1 MNWHQMLI
9 AMVYNRRKESKVLG
23 LEAAISAIACVPLF
37 MSIFF
42 GVASAQTTSPVCSAA
57 DRDAL
62 LRFKDGMVNSSTTPC
77 LSSWTPSA
85 GNCCAWHGVKCEATI
100 GHVVELNLTSCA
112 LSGVLLPESLG
123 NVSALE
129 VVDLSNNM
137 LFGDIP
143 EDLLQL
149 RNLSFFSVAANG
161 ELPDNATVLSD
172 SRGLTPGTF
181 ISGSFGVLTKL
192 THLDLGQSFKQ
203 EAGAFT
209 SRFPSEVCKLK
220 NLTHLN
226 LRRCYLAGT
235 LPDCFGSQMSGLEYL
250 DLSGNDLKDD
260 GEKTMLNVFGNL
272 TNLRTLTV
280 DQVGSGSVGN
290 SPPLSTSGSLF
301 PISALRR
308 LQNLQSL
315 TLAGVYGQ
323 KTKLRQVLDSLQELN
338 QSLVYLDLRENS
350 LTGMIPHSIQAF
362 ANLRHLDLGNNLLN
376 GTITSSIFQL
386 GFLEV
391 LNLDRNQFGGLLP
404 SAIGNL
410 GHLQFL
416 NVTENL
422 LEGPIPEELGRCV
435 NLTSLDLSNNK
446 FNGSLPKS
454 IANLTALRYL
464 SLLWNVNLGGDLPAE
479 IGNLTRLEFI
489 DFSHDAFTGMIPWSW
504 GENLS
509 RLRFLHGT
517 TNHLSGVLP
526 TNLGNLSSLIS
537 LDLSYNDNITGP
549 LPVALGYL
557 TSGVYRIL
565 FCQNQMTGGI
575 PPEWNNLGA
584 TLKSLSMYHNNL
596 TGPIPNMTNLRH
608 LEVLDVSYNSFTG
621 AFPAWIE
628 GSRDTLRVLE
638 LSQNRLEGT
647 LPSWLSSFTS
657 LQIMNMGGNLL
668 TGSIPEDL
676 SKLTT
681 MTETGG
687 NDTVL
692 WTDQVVVAASGK
704 ALNFDIITINTK
716 SFDLNGNKLTG
727 HIPTE
732 LGTLQGL
739 IYLSLA
745 GCNLTGTIPA
755 QLGNLTN
762 LETLD
767 LSSNQ
772 LDGPIPAQLDADLHS
787 LQFLNLTNNNLSGPI
802 PHAKQFATFNSSSF
816 ENNPLLCGPPTN
828 QTCAA
833 AVESGATSGGIY
845 WDDVIDN
852 RGFAIGT
859 SIGFVMI
866 VITIGLWMPARSW
879 VIYPLEKD
887 PWYNGHFK
895 TPM

>member
-1 MNWHQMLI
+1 MI
-9 AMVYNRRKESKVLG
+9 AMVYCRRTEVLG
-23 LEAAISAIACVPLF
+23 LETAVFRAIVCVTLF

-42 GVASAQTTSPVCSAA
+42 GVARAQTSSSPVCSAT

-62 LRFKDGMVNSSTTPC
+62 LRFKNGIVNGSTTPC
-77 LSSWTPSA
+77 LSSWTLTS
-85 GNCCAWHGVKCEATI
+85 GNCCAWLGVKCEAIT

-112 LSGVLLPESLG
+112 LSGVLLQESLG

-137 LFGDIP
+137 LYGDIP

-149 RNLSFFSVAANG
+149 RNMSFFSVAANG
-161 ELPDNATVLSD
+161 ELPDNATMLSD
-172 SRGLTPGTF
+172 SPGFNPGTF
-181 ISGSFGVLTKL
+181 INGSFDMLTKL

-209 SRFPSEVCKLK
+209 SLFPSEVCKLK
-220 NLTHLN
+220 NLTYLN
-226 LRRCYLAGT
+226 LRRCYLVGT
-235 LPDCFGSQMSGLEYL
+235 LPDCFGSQMSRLEFL

-290 SPPLSTSGSLF
+290 SPLLSTTGSLF
-301 PISALRR
+301 PISSLRGLR
-308 LQNLQSL
+308 NLQSL

-350 LTGMIPHSIQAF
+350 LTGVIPHSIQAF

-376 GTITSSIFQL
+376 STLTSSIFQL
-386 GFLEV
+386 RSLEV
-391 LNLDRNQFGGLLP
+391 LNLDRNQFRGLLP
-404 SAIGNL
+404 PAIGKL

-416 NVTENL
+416 NVTENS

-435 NLTSLDLSNNK
+435 NLTSLDLSNNN

-464 SLLWNVNLGGDLPAE
+464 SLLSNANLGGDLPTE
-479 IGNLTRLEFI
+479 IGNLTSLEFI

-584 TLKSLSMYHNNL
+584 TLKSLSMYYNNL

-608 LEVLDVSYNSFTG
+608 LEVLDMSYNSFTG
-621 AFPAWIE
+621 AFPEWIE

-657 LQIMNMGGNLL
+657 LQIMNLGGNLL

-692 WTDQVVVAASGK
+692 WTDQVVVTASGK

-716 SFDLNGNKLTG
+716 SFDFNGNKLTG

-732 LGTLQGL
+732 LGSLQGL

-755 QLGNLTN
+755 QLANLTN

-772 LDGPIPAQLDADLHS
+772 LDGPIPSQLDTGLHA

-802 PHAKQFATFNSSSF
+802 PHAKQLETFNSSSF

-828 QTCAA
+828 QTCQAA
-833 AVESGATSGGIY
+833 AVESDN
-845 WDDVIDN
+845 WDDVIDMT
-852 RGFAIGT
+852 GFAVGI
-859 SIGFVMI
+859 SIGFVMM
-866 VITIGLWMPARSW
+866 VVTFGLWLPARRW
-879 VIYPLEKD
+879 VLYPMGKD
-887 PWYNGHFK
+887 LWYNGHFR
-895 TPM
+895 TPDVS